1 MVKARYKPP
10 HKPPSRIRYEQA
22 HPTVTVRVSKE
33 LHDKL
38 KEYTETEGK
47 SYADILKVAL
57 GVQKKSTDKAHDR
70 GYKAGYAKG
79 TAERQQK
86 AYDQG
91 YVNGLTEGRI
101 VSFGHCSGCHKPLD
115 WNLSNEKDVELLTKA
130 VDQAHFHHVG
140 CPDLS

>member
-33 LHDKL
+33 LHDEM

-57 GVQKKSTDKAHDR
+57 GAQKASSDKAHNRD
-70 GYKAGYAKG
+70 YKEGYAKG
-79 TAERQQK
+79 VAERQQK
-86 AYDQG
+86 AYDEG
-91 YVNGLTEGRI
+91 YKAGTKKERI
-101 VSFGHCSGCHKPLD
+101 VSLGHCTSCREPLI
-115 WNLSNEKDVELLTKA
+115 WNLNNAKNIEQLSQIVDKA
-130 VDQAHFHHVG
+130 RWQHTDCQ
-140 CPDLS
+140 DLS